1 MTCEL
6 NVLEDDRKLTKYI
19 ETCFPNIEIEVINGY
34 LSIYKNT
41 NIKKII
47 PIIYKIKSS
56 KIKLMI
62 FYFKCDEIKENKY
75 YIPKIKEEFNLSE
88 LKNYL
93 NKTL

>member
-1 MTCEL
+1 MTYEL
-6 NVLEDDRKLTKYI
+6 NILKDDRKLIKYI
-19 ETCFPNIEIEVINGY
+19 ETCFPNIKIDVIDGNV
-34 LSIYKNT
+34 SIYKNT

-62 FYFKCDEIKENKY
+62 LYFKCDEIKDNKY
-75 YIPKIKEEFNLSE
+75 YIPKIKEEFNLLE